1 MKKELFCHVCDD
13 YKEVHIVRRNEVYN
27 VKDEKVEIEAEV
39 CVCASCGEELFDK
52 ELDELNIE
60 RALAGFRKKHGL
72 LSSDEIKVLRETY
85 GLSQRAF
92 SKLLKWGEI
101 TMNRYEMGAIQ
112 DKAHNNTLIL
122 LKKPENMLNIL
133 DNNIGVLSPAKEK
146 QLRDKIAQMLSE
158 NAITELEH
166 NVVQSVNH
174 RNDIYTG
181 FKYFDFEKFK
191 SLVIYFA
198 INETKLFKTKL
209 MKLLYYTDNL
219 YFKDKTTSITGMH
232 YARLPRGPV
241 IENRN
246 LLLGLL
252 EKQGII
258 SMVEDEETNGE
269 YIIVDVDSSEIYLNE
284 DEITVAERICDKF
297 KSFNSSGISE
307 YSHKEKGWK
316 ETGTGSLI
324 SYDFAKYITLE

>member
-13 YKEVHIVRRNEVYN
+13 YKEVHIVRRNEVYS

-39 CVCASCGEELFDK
+39 CICESCGEELFDK

-60 RALAGFRKKHGL
+60 RALSVYRKKHGL
-72 LSSDEIKVLRETY
+72 LSPDEIKAIRENY

-122 LKKPENMLNIL
+122 LKNPQNMLNIL
-133 DNNIGVLSPAKEK
+133 DNNASVLSQAKEK
-146 QLRDKIAQMLSE
+146 QLRDKINLMLSE
-158 NAITELEH
+158 NAVTELEH
-166 NVVQSVNH
+166 NVVQSVKH

-181 FKYFDFEKFK
+181 FKYFDFEKFR

-209 MKLLYYTDNL
+209 MKLLFYADNL
-219 YFKDKTTSITGMH
+219 YFKDRTTSITGMQ

-258 SMVEDEETNGE
+258 SMIEDEETNGE
-269 YIIVDVDSSEIYLNE
+269 YIIAEVDSSEIYLDE
-284 DEITVAERICDKF
+284 DEIVVAKHISDKF
-297 KSFNSSGISE
+297 KSFNSSRISE
-307 YSHKEKGWK
+307 YSHKERGWK

-324 SYDFAKYITLE
+324 SYEYAKYITLE